1 MLRRKMTNSDKQR
14 TTGLTIADDIHG
26 FARVM
31 FASDLLFFETATM
44 TAKDTE

>member
-1 MLRRKMTNSDKQR
+1 MLKRKMTNSDKQR
-14 TTGLTIADDIHG
+14 TTGLTMAEDIHG

-31 FASDLLFFETATM
+31 FASDFLFFTTATM